1 MQIYRLIIVLIAFIS
16 FNTASAQDNTQ
27 DKYPF
32 SSEPNKFIRDIT
44 NLVQSKK
51 QSEYSDIAEVFE
63 FFWANDSINEAT
75 KKGFIH
81 LIKTVHD
88 KNLPVIPYYTRNMEL
103 IRLINSTTNIN
114 QKDMD
119 SLFSTTE
126 KVLMYHPRIEINSY
140 YNILIT
146 FFSQDALYKTNNSSF
161 YNNGGLL
168 KIRYVNAPTVSYEE
182 TPTETQTNND
192 LGSFDDWGSGEDSDW
207 GTVDESDD
215 WGSDDW
221 GNDSNSWGTEETK
234 KEDATNDKEEVN
246 EDAIL
251 AGFQGEPAPPIEGPV
266 IEYEGA
272 SFNWVTRFDTLSIK
286 NANAT
291 LLLTD
296 GTLIGEGGTVDWTSA
311 GLDSSVFVELDKYNF
326 NINKTGFSAENVKLN
341 YPEKLEAP
349 IDGTFEFQSSPHK
362 TKAEAEFPRFM
373 SYKSNINI
381 KDLGEDIKYRGGF
394 SLRGHKI
401 YSSSV
406 LGGACL
412 LEVYYEGVKRFK
424 ARAKFFVMEDS
435 MITANSVITSVY
447 FGKDSLY
454 HPGTRLN
461 YNRNNKLL
469 RLYKNDGGFKNAA
482 FEDSYHHLEILVDA
496 LYWTL
501 GDSTISMTMLTAKTE
516 SAAYFESFDNYQLK
530 KYAQLK
536 GLYRFHSLQ
545 MVVYYSE
552 KKNKTSFYVDDLAK
566 SYKNIPTEN
575 IRSSMRGLMLY
586 GYIDYN
592 PKTGFI
598 SLKDK
603 ATHYV
608 ESRRQEKDY
617 DNITFESIAPP
628 EYNAY
633 LNLKNN
639 DLRVTGVD
647 AIPIS
652 DSLDV
657 TFYPKNRE
665 VIIKE
670 GRNMVFD
677 GLVTTNSYLFNGRDF
692 TFNYENFDVD
702 LKNIDSLKFEVDI
715 KDTTTGKSLGKKQ
728 LNNQLKYTSGLLTID
743 EPNNKA
749 TRKRNPRYPH
759 FDAVAGAY
767 VYFSGKDI
775 LNGAYDSTLY
785 YKIPPFDMD
794 SLSGDIESL
803 GFEGTF
809 HSPAFP
815 TFEQK
820 LKVMP
825 DHTFG
830 FEHSAPEEGYQ
841 LYRGKATFFGDLHL
855 DAGGLRGDGR
865 IEFYNTTL
873 YSNDFVFYLD
883 SVKTIGTK
891 CFTREG
897 THPDLSENVVFPK
910 QFVDTYDLNWQVS
923 KDSMNISNLEH
934 NFKIFRDSID
944 FTGTISLTTN
954 QGMLGNGVVKPPL
967 SQIISTHIV
976 FNQFGLE
983 SDYSQFEIVYDA
995 KQLPAVK
1002 SDFVKVKLDLNER
1015 KAWFNPQEEG
1025 IASNSFPLLEYKTSI
1040 NDGVWDMDEKT
1051 VVFSKPE
1058 EADIKK
1064 SYFYSTN
1071 KTQDSL
1077 VFSAEDAIYY
1087 IDSMRLD
1094 ISGVPYIKVADG
1106 KVIPGDHF
1114 LHIHPNAKIDT
1125 LYNSEV
1131 ILDTVNEYHHFYRG
1145 KIKIFSRKKFNG
1157 EAEYSYVNVEKDTM
1171 WIKFSSFALHDFN
1184 EGQKKQ
1190 RDIHSITK
1198 AFVLEED
1205 SLKISDHILY
1215 KGHVELYGHQE
1226 GLYMDGFVKLNLHG
1240 HIQSNLWLKNL
1251 SEKGLKHEVV
1261 IDLTKQKDS
1270 LYNGIILTG
1279 GKKLQSLFLSKPPT
1293 GNHEKLFTAGGVIFF
1308 NEEHNE
1314 FEVSTLAH
1322 LRGESM
1328 SENIFAYNEEEEE
1341 FRFEGRFNLL
1351 TPLEKPNVRMK
1362 FAGIG
1367 TNKLDSNSFHIKGLA
1382 KLYMEMPSQC
1392 YEMFGKNIA
1401 DYALVTGQK
1410 GAALAVSDTLY
1421 QEVAYLAGDK
1431 AGKAFS
1437 SMGGHSSLVNV
1448 DKFFTEGIIFN
1459 KLEMKW
1465 NPYNNAWY
1473 SVGKLGISNI
1483 ASFDVNANLK
1493 GYLEIKKSSRGDEV
1507 NFFIEINEN
1516 MWYYFSF
1523 KNNVL
1528 LVAATS
1534 YDFIGYLDSKSEAE
1548 KNQFKDDYY
1557 FASTNP
1563 AAKEGF
1569 INYFK
1574 ETYLNGPITGPA
1586 NAVPSLD
1593 EGYGDL
1599 YDSGDIDMEL
1609 QEDNYEEKMPLDEAP
1624 TEKEPTYEEDMNLG
1638 EDDDLGLADDNFK
1651 EDSEEDSKKDKKK
1664 KKTK

>member
-1 MQIYRLIIVLIAFIS
+1 MRIYRLILVLITFTAFFS
-16 FNTASAQDNTQ
+16 ASAQD
-27 DKYPF
+27 DRYPF
-32 SSEPNKFIRDIT
+32 SSQPDKFIREIA
-44 NLVQSKK
+44 NLVESKK
-51 QSEYSDIAEVFE
+51 QPEHTEIAEVFE
-63 FFWANDSINEAT
+63 FFWANDSINEET
-75 KKGFIH
+75 KEGFMH

-88 KNLPVIPYYTRNMEL
+88 KKLPVIPYYTRNMEL
-103 IRLINSTTNIN
+103 IRLVLSTTDIH

-119 SLFSTTE
+119 SLLATTE
-126 KVLMYHPRIEINSY
+126 KVLLYHPRIEIDSY
-140 YNILIT
+140 YDILVT

-168 KIRYVNAPTVSYEE
+168 KIRYVSAPTATYEE
-182 TPTETQTNND
+182 PEAETETEED
-192 LGSFDDWGSGEDSDW
+192 LGSFDDWSEEEDSDW
-207 GTVDESDD
+207 GTVDENED
-215 WGSDDW
+215 WGDEW
-221 GNDSNSWGTEETK
+221 GTDSWGDEPVASEEPD
-234 KEDATNDKEEVN
+234 EYREEEVN
-246 EDAIL
+246 EEAIL
-251 AGFQGEPAPPIEGPV
+251 AGFQGEPAPIIEGPV
-266 IEYEGA
+266 IEFEGA
-272 SFNWVTRFDTLSIK
+272 NFNWLTRFDSVSIK

-296 GTLIGEGGTVDWTSA
+296 GTLIGEGGTFDWTSS
-311 GLDSSVFVELDKYNF
+311 GLDSTVFVELDKYHF
-326 NINKTGFSAENVKLN
+326 NIKKTGFSAENVKLN
-341 YPEKLEAP
+341 YPEKLEEP
-349 IDGTFEFQSSPHK
+349 IEGTFEFKSIPHRSK
-362 TKAEAEFPRFM
+362 RESEFPRFM
-373 SYKSNINI
+373 SYKSDIKI
-381 KDLGEDIKYRGGF
+381 KDLGEDIKYHGGF

-412 LEVYYEGVKRFK
+412 LEVYYEGQKRFK

-435 MITANSVITSVY
+435 MITANSVVTSVY

-461 YNRNNKLL
+461 YNRNNRRL

-482 FEDSYHHLEILVDA
+482 FEDSYHNLEILIDA

-501 GDSTISMTMLTAKTE
+501 GDSTISMSMLTAKTE
-516 SAAYFESFDNYQLK
+516 SPAYFESYDNYQLK

-536 GLYRFHSLQ
+536 GLYRFHALQ

-552 KKNKTSFYVDDLAK
+552 KKNKKSFYADELAK
-566 SYKNIPTEN
+566 SYRNIPLDN
-575 IRSSMRGLMLY
+575 IKSSMYGLMLY

-598 SLKDK
+598 QLKDK

-608 ESRRQEKDY
+608 LSRRQEKDY
-617 DNITFESIAPP
+617 DHISFESVAPP
-628 EYNAY
+628 AHNAY

-647 AIPIS
+647 EIPIS
-652 DSLDV
+652 DSLGV
-657 TFYPKNRE
+657 AFYPKNRE
-665 VIIKE
+665 VIIKK

-702 LKNIDSLKFEVDI
+702 LKNIDSLKFEVEI
-715 KDTTTGKSLGKKQ
+715 KDTTTGQSVGKKQ

-743 EPNNKA
+743 EHDNKA
-749 TRKRNPRYPH
+749 NRERNPRYPH

-830 FEHSAPEEGYQ
+830 FEHKVPEEGYN
-841 LYRGKATFFGDLHL
+841 LYDGKAIFFGDLRM
-855 DAGGLRGDGR
+855 DGGGLRGNGR

-873 YSNDFVFYLD
+873 YSNDFVFYID

-891 CFTREG
+891 CITREG
-897 THPDLSENVVFPK
+897 THPELSENVVFPK
-910 QFVDTYDLNWQVS
+910 QYVDVYDLNWQVS
-923 KDSMNISNLEH
+923 KDSMNISNLES

-944 FTGTISLTTN
+944 FTGTISLTTHE
-954 QGMLGNGVVKPPL
+954 GMLGNGVVKPPL

-976 FNQFGLE
+976 FDQFGLE
-983 SDYSQFEIVYDA
+983 SDYSQFEIIYDA

-1015 KAWFNPQEEG
+1015 KAWFSPQEEG

-1040 NDGVWDMDEKT
+1040 NDGIWDMDEKT
-1051 VVFSKPE
+1051 VVFSKPDD
-1058 EADIKK
+1058 ADIEK

-1071 KTQDSL
+1071 KVQDSL
-1077 VFSAEDAIYY
+1077 AFSAEDAIYY

-1106 KVIPGDHF
+1106 KVIPGDNF

-1145 KIKIFSRKKFNG
+1145 KIKIMSRYRFNG

-1171 WIKFSSFALHDFN
+1171 WIKFNSFTLHDFN

-1190 RDIHSITK
+1190 KDIHSLTK

-1215 KGHVELYGHQE
+1215 KGPVELYAHQE

-1240 HIQSNLWLKNL
+1240 HVQSNLWLKNL
-1251 SEKGLKHEVV
+1251 SEKGLKHEIV

-1270 LYNGIILTG
+1270 LYNGLILTG
-1279 GKKLQSLFLSKPPT
+1279 NKKLQSLFLSKPPR

-1308 NEEHNE
+1308 NEENNE

-1322 LRGESM
+1322 LKEESM

-1341 FRFEGRFNLL
+1341 FRYEGRLNLL
-1351 TPLEKPNVRMK
+1351 TRVEKPSISMS

-1367 TNKLDSNSFHIKGLA
+1367 VNNLDSSSFEIKGMS
-1382 KLYMEMPSQC
+1382 KLYMDIPSQS

-1410 GAALAVSDTLY
+1410 GNSFSVNDTLY
-1421 QEVAYLAGDK
+1421 KEVAYLAGDK
-1431 AGKAFS
+1431 AGQKFA
-1437 SMGGHSSLVNV
+1437 SMGGRGSLAEV
-1448 DKFFTEGIIFN
+1448 DKYFSEGVIFN
-1459 KLEMKW
+1459 NLNLKW

-1483 ASFDVNANLK
+1483 GEFDVSAQLDGYFELK
-1493 GYLEIKKSSRGDEV
+1493 KGRTGDEI
-1507 NFFIEINEN
+1507 NLYIEINEN

-1523 KNNVL
+1523 KNNIL
-1528 LVAATS
+1528 LVASTS
-1534 YDFIGYLDSKSEAE
+1534 YDFMGYIDSKSEAD

-1557 FASTNP
+1557 FATTNP
-1563 AAKEGF
+1563 AAKESY
-1569 INYFK
+1569 ISYFK
-1574 ETYLNGPITGPA
+1574 ETYLNGPITGPT
-1586 NAVPSLD
+1586 NAAPAVD
-1593 EGYGDL
+1593 EGYEDL
-1599 YDSGDIDMEL
+1599 YDTEDIDL
-1609 QEDNYEEKMPLDEAP
+1609 GLDEDNFEELME
-1624 TEKEPTYEEDMNLG
+1624 EEEPTYEEDMSMD
-1638 EDDDLGLADDNFK
+1638 EDDDLGLAEDNF
-1651 EDSEEDSKKDKKK
+1651 EENSDDGDSKKGKKDKKK
-1664 KKTK
+1664 KKKD

>member
-1 MQIYRLIIVLIAFIS
+1 MRIYRLIIILITFT
-16 FNTASAQDNTQ
+16 NLYTASAQE

-32 SSEPNKFIRDIT
+32 SSKPDQFIRDVVKLIDG
-44 NLVQSKK
+44 KK
-51 QSEYSDIAEVFE
+51 QPEHTETAEVFE
-63 FFWANDSINEAT
+63 FFWANDSINEET

-103 IRLINSTTNIN
+103 IRLVTSTTNIN

-119 SLFSTTE
+119 SLLSTTE
-126 KVLMYHPRIEINSY
+126 KVLLYHPRIEINSY
-140 YNILIT
+140 YDILIT

-161 YNNGGLL
+161 YNTGGLL
-168 KIRYVNAPTVSYEE
+168 KIRYVDAPAVSYEE
-182 TPTETQTNND
+182 TTPESETNEED
-192 LGSFDDWGSGEDSDW
+192 DWGSFDDWESEEDSDW
-207 GTVDESDD
+207 GTVDEEDDWGTDD
-215 WGSDDW
+215 WGSD
-221 GNDSNSWGTEETK
+221 SWETEETT
-234 KEDATNDKEEVN
+234 EYKEEAVN
-246 EDAIL
+246 EDAII
-251 AGFQGEPAPPIEGPV
+251 AGFQGDPPPPVKGPV

-272 SFNWVTRFDTLSIK
+272 DFNWVTRFDTVSIK
-286 NANAT
+286 KANAT

-296 GTLIGEGGTVDWTSA
+296 GTLIGNGGQFDWANA
-311 GLDSSVFVELDKYNF
+311 GLDSSVYVELKEYHF
-326 NINKTGFSAENVKLN
+326 NINKTGFSAENVTLN
-341 YPEKLEAP
+341 YPEKLEEP
-349 IDGTFEFQSSPHK
+349 IEGSFEFKSIPHA

-373 SYKSNINI
+373 SYKSNIKI
-381 KDLGEDIKYRGGF
+381 KDLGDDIKYRGGF
-394 SLRGHKI
+394 SLNGHKI

-406 LGGACL
+406 IGGVCL
-412 LEVYYEGVKRFK
+412 LEVYYEGVRRFK

-435 MITANSVITSVY
+435 LITANSVVTSVY

-454 HPGTRLN
+454 HPGTELN

-469 RLYKNDGGFKNAA
+469 RLYKDDGGFKNAA
-482 FEDSYHHLEILVDA
+482 FEDSYHKLEILIDA

-501 GDSTISMTMLTAKTE
+501 GDSTINMTMLSAKTE
-516 SAAYFESFDNYQLK
+516 SPAYFESFDNYQLK
-530 KYAQLK
+530 KYVQLK

-545 MVVYYSE
+545 MAVYYSE
-552 KKNKTSFYVDDLAK
+552 KENKKSFYAEDLAK
-566 SYKNIPTEN
+566 SYRNIPLDN
-575 IRSSMRGLMLY
+575 IKSSMQGLMLY

-592 PKTGFI
+592 PKTGYI
-598 SLKDK
+598 QLKDK
-603 ATHYV
+603 AFHYV
-608 ESRRQEKDY
+608 QSRKQEKDY
-617 DNITFESIAPP
+617 DHISFQSVAPP

-647 AIPIS
+647 KIPIS

-657 TFYPKNRE
+657 TFFPKNRE

-692 TFNYENFDVD
+692 TFNYENFDVN
-702 LKNIDSLKFEVDI
+702 LKNIDSLKFEVEI
-715 KDTTTGKSLGKKQ
+715 KDTTTGESVGKKQ

-743 EPNNKA
+743 EHDNKA
-749 TRKRNPRYPH
+749 NRVRNPRYPH

-794 SLSGDIESL
+794 SLSGDIDNL

-830 FEHSAPEEGYQ
+830 FEHKVPEEGYQ
-841 LYRGKATFFGDLHL
+841 LYDGKATFFGDLRL
-855 DAGGLRGDGR
+855 DGGGLRGDGK

-891 CFTREG
+891 CITQEG

-910 QFVDTYDLNWQVS
+910 QYVDTYDLNWQVS

-967 SQIISTHIV
+967 SKIISTHIV

-995 KQLPAVK
+995 RQLPAVK
-1002 SDFVKVKLDLNER
+1002 SDFVKVKLDLNKR
-1015 KAWFNPQEEG
+1015 KAWFSPQEEG
-1025 IASNSFPLLEYKTSI
+1025 LASNSFPLLDYKTSI

-1058 EADIKK
+1058 DADLEK

-1071 KTQDSL
+1071 KMQDSL

-1106 KVIPGDHF
+1106 KVIPGDNF

-1171 WIKFSSFALHDFN
+1171 WIKFNSFALHDFSEN
-1184 EGQKKQ
+1184 QKKQ

-1198 AFVLEED
+1198 AFILEED

-1215 KGHVELYGHQE
+1215 KGPVELYGHQE

-1240 HIQSNLWLKNL
+1240 NVQSNIWLKNL
-1251 SEKGLKHEVV
+1251 SEEGLKHEIV

-1270 LYNGIILTG
+1270 LFNGLILTG
-1279 GKKLQSLFLSKPPT
+1279 NRQLKSLFLNNPPS
-1293 GNHEKLFTAGGVIFF
+1293 GNHEKIFTAGGVIYF
-1308 NEEHNE
+1308 NEETNE
-1314 FEVSTLAH
+1314 FEVSGLAR
-1322 LRGESM
+1322 LKEESM
-1328 SENIFAYNEEEEE
+1328 SENIFAYNEKEEE
-1341 FRFEGRFNLL
+1341 FRYEGNFNLL
-1351 TPLEKPNVRMK
+1351 TKVEKPSVYMN

-1367 TNKLDSNSFHIKGLA
+1367 TNKIDSNSFSIKGLS
-1382 KLYMEMPSQC
+1382 KLYLEMPTQS

-1410 GAALAVSDTLY
+1410 GGALSVNDTLY
-1421 QEVAYLAGDK
+1421 QEVAFLAGDK
-1431 AGKAFS
+1431 AGQKFA
-1437 SMGGHSSLVNV
+1437 SMGGHTSLIKV

-1459 KLEMKW
+1459 KLELKW

-1483 ASFDVNANLK
+1483 GEFDVNANLE
-1493 GYLEIKKSSRGDEV
+1493 GYLEIKKTSRGDEI
-1507 NFFIEINEN
+1507 NLYIEINEN

-1528 LVAATS
+1528 LVASTS
-1534 YDFIGYLDSKSEAE
+1534 YDFNGYLDSKSEAD
-1548 KNQFKDDYY
+1548 KNQFKDAYY

-1563 AAKEGF
+1563 AAKESF
-1569 INYFK
+1569 VNYFK
-1574 ETYLNGPITGPA
+1574 ETYLNGPITGPT
-1586 NAVPSLD
+1586 NAAPGLD
-1593 EGYGDL
+1593 EGYEDL
-1599 YDSGDIDMEL
+1599 YDSGDIEMDL
-1609 QEDNYEEKMPLDEAP
+1609 QEDNFEEDMQLE
-1624 TEKEPTYEEDMNLG
+1624 EEPSYEEDMNLD
-1638 EDDDLGLADDNFK
+1638 EDDDLGLAEDNF
-1651 EDSEEDSKKDKKK
+1651 EENTEEDSGREKKK
-1664 KKTK
+1664 KNKE